1 MEKNR
6 REQRLIFRSRYA
18 VILLL
23 ILIASSATVFAE
35 KSTKIFIGDME
46 VKFKESSYID
56 VNGVLWTEVSSLPP
70 KLGGKYFWNQSL
82 RKFSI
87 IDKYGHTNSYFIG
100 KKKVYYGPDQSSNID
115 FAPVLKNGQVMMP
128 LAYVLHLLGQ
138 AYTADPDNRAVYI
151 FDMEHLVM
159 KALEDKGIIEDEFYY
174 ISDWLYSASD
184 PDLIYYELR
193 QNVPAGQIAFLTG
206 RYHYRLSTG
215 ELYKLYDEA
224 NKKELV
230 GRYPVNSKTAKI
242 YKNSELVKFE
252 MDTEELTDSSALIF
266 YIIEMGQR
274 ESIMKQEIRTSQM
287 SPEQRGEV
295 MYGLIMGDYGV
306 NKTGLIIS
314 GNLTDEG
321 AFPIDL
327 KKTNELSELL
337 LGGPADMS
345 SKLYPYMTKNKNNY
359 MIAASGGTIAFPR
372 LKYKKVSRDRLTL
385 IGSLT
390 IPDFDN
396 ENAPRIEIAKFTA
409 ELQKNKKSPIDGY
422 IVKSVDYEYFN
433 NKINGIISEYRSRK

>member
-1 MEKNR
+1 M
-6 REQRLIFRSRYA
+6 
-18 VILLL
+18 
-23 ILIASSATVFAE
+23 
-35 KSTKIFIGDME
+35 
-46 VKFKESSYID
+46 
-56 VNGVLWTEVSSLPP
+56 
-70 KLGGKYFWNQSL
+70 
-82 RKFSI
+82 
-87 IDKYGHTNSYFIG
+87 
-100 KKKVYYGPDQSSNID
+100 
-115 FAPVLKNGQVMMP
+115 
-128 LAYVLHLLGQ
+128 
-138 AYTADPDNRAVYI
+138 
-151 FDMEHLVM
+151 
-159 KALEDKGIIEDEFYY
+159 
-174 ISDWLYSASD
+174 
-184 PDLIYYELR
+184 
-193 QNVPAGQIAFLTG
+193 TG